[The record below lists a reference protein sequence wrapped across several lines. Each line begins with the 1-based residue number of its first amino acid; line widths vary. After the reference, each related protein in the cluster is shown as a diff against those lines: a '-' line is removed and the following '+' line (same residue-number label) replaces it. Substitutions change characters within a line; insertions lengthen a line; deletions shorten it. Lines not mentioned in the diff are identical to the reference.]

1 KVWAKPWAQLWIK
14 QSYFNVYPFV
24 TGNTV
29 EALSYDYSATIEA
42 SFLQPRFLLLLY
54 SQCRK
59 QNRLN
64 LICHFLQCLA
74 EPLKPQYEGGIINNP
89 EFNNGLVG
97 WSIFGHGKIEKRNS
111 KEGNTFAVAH
121 TRYNPYDSFSQKLY
135 MQKEKIYTLS
145 AWIQVSEGKELV
157 SVKVKTRKGYRT
169 AGTVFAE
176 SGCWSMLKGGL
187 TVDSSGPAEIYFES
201 NNTRVEIWADNV
213 SLQPFTKEQWR
224 SHQDQSIEKA
234 RKGKVKIQVVD
245 SQGKILAGA
254 KVSIRQNSA
263 SFPFGSAIN
272 KEILTNQAYQNWFT
286 SRFTVTVFVNEMKWY
301 STENTRGKDDYS
313 VSDAMVKFAKQHDIA
328 VRGHNIFWDD
338 ERYQPWWVK
347 SLTTDQLRRA
357 AEHRANSVVIK
368 YAGQLIHWD
377 VVNENLHWSFLED
390 KLGKNF
396 SAAVF
401 KNTHRL
407 DRKATLFLNEY
418 NTIEESGDAKAA
430 PSVYLQKLREIQS
443 YQGNPAQVIGIGLEG
458 HFRIANIPYMRA
470 GIDTLAA
477 TGMPIWLTEV
487 SVDQSPNQV
496 QYLEEILREAH
507 SHPAVQGIVLW
518 TAWHPGKCYKL
529 CLTDNNF
536 RNLPAGDVVDK
547 LIQEWKTHGVG
558 ITDSNGI
565 FETSLFH
572 GDYNVTISHPMTN
585 SSSAQSFKVAA
596 AESSQE
602 TTLHVQ
608 ISNI

>member
-1 KVWAKPWAQLWIK
+1 MRAEFYDLIK
-14 QSYFNVYPFV
+14 
-24 TGNTV
+24 
-29 EALSYDYSATIEA
+29 TI
-42 SFLQPRFLLLLY
+42 
-54 SQCRK
+54 
-59 QNRLN
+59 
-64 LICHFLQCLA
+64 
-74 EPLKPQYEGGIINNP
+74 
-89 EFNNGLVG
+89 LV
-97 WSIFGHGKIEKRNS
+97 
-111 KEGNTFAVAH
+111 
-121 TRYNPYDSFSQKLY
+121 
-135 MQKEKIYTLS
+135 S

-157 SVKVKTRKGYRT
+157 SAKVKTRKGYRT

-187 TVDSSGPAEIYFES
+187 TVDSSGPAELYFES

-234 RKGKVKIQVVD
+234 RKGKVKIQAVD

-263 SFPFGSAIN
+263 SFPFGSAIT

-286 SRFTVTVFVNEMKWY
+286 TRFTVTVFENEMKWY

-338 ERYQPWWVK
+338 GRYQPWWVK
-347 SLTTDQLRRA
+347 SLPTDQLRRA
-357 AEHRANSVVIK
+357 AEHRANSVITK
-368 YAGQLIHWD
+368 YARQLIHWD
-377 VVNENLHWSFLED
+377 VVNENLHWSFFED

-418 NTIEESGDAKAA
+418 NTIEENEDAKAA
-430 PSVYLQKLREIQS
+430 PSVYLQKLREIHS

-477 TGMPIWLTEV
+477 AGAVLRG
-487 SVDQSPNQV
+487 
-496 QYLEEILREAH
+496 EILREAH

-518 TAWHPGKCYKL
+518 TGWHPDKCYKK

-536 RNLPAGDVVDK
+536 RNLPTGDVVDK
-547 LIQEWKTHGVG
+547 LIQEWKMHGVG